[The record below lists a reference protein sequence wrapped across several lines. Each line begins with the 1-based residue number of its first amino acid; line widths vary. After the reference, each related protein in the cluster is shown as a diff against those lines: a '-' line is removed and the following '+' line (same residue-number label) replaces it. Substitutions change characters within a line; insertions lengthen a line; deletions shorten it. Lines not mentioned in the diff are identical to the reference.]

1 MEKVYKKYFTESGV
15 LFETSDKVI
24 FLERHFAQAHADKN
38 GLTIKE
44 IYKPKKRV
52 KNGNK

>member
-1 MEKVYKKYFTESGV
+1 MDKVYKKYFTKSEV
-15 LFETSDKVI
+15 LYVTSDEVI

>member
-1 MEKVYKKYFTESGV
+1 MDKVYKKYFTKSEV
-15 LFETSDKVI
+15 IYETSDKVI
-24 FLERHFAQAHADKN
+24 FLELHFAQAHADKN

-44 IYKPKKRV
+44 IYKPKKSD